1 MKMRQT
7 VFDRMVGIGSVI
19 IYTTD
24 KTDPEFHFEKV
35 RNSGRLYDIIKKYS
49 LEADKGGSVVHI
61 E

>member
-1 MKMRQT
+1 
-7 VFDRMVGIGSVI
+7 MVGIGSVI